1 MNVVPLAHNATDMEV
16 NKKHKATVSRLA
28 ALVLGIV
35 AIIAVGLL
43 VTSPGSNTTVWVH
56 FLGRRLVVAHGG
68 VPATVAPVLLLL
80 VGVLIPAGALI
91 NAVRTPRS
99 AFNAIGRSKV
109 RWIVSMLVLFLI
121 GDASFLIVPL
131 YYLLR
136 VRPQLR
142 RQRADAFV

>member
-1 MNVVPLAHNATDMEV
+1 
-16 NKKHKATVSRLA
+16 
-28 ALVLGIV
+28 
-35 AIIAVGLL
+35 
-43 VTSPGSNTTVWVH
+43 VWVH

-99 AFNAIGRSKV
+99 AFTAIGRSKV

>member
-68 VPATVAPVLLLL
+68 VPATVAPVLTRFNRRKQHLL
-80 VGVLIPAGALI
+80 VG
-91 NAVRTPRS
+91 
-99 AFNAIGRSKV
+99 
-109 RWIVSMLVLFLI
+109 
-121 GDASFLIVPL
+121 LIVGARRKPPL
-131 YYLLR
+131 ASSIR
-136 VRPQLR
+136 GSFEVSC
-142 RQRADAFV
+142 